1 MFVFSRHALDKLKIK
16 ETKLFGVRKKIITHV
31 VETGLI
37 VETEEEVVLT
47 VGSLDSHRSLCV
59 VYKQAGG
66 KIKIITF
73 FVARK
78 GRYERKVLQ

>member
-1 MFVFSRHALDKLKIK
+1 VFIFSRHAVDKLKIK
-16 ETKLFGVRKKIITHV
+16 DTKVFKIRKKIIQHV
-31 VETGLI
+31 VKTGLI
-37 VETEEEVVLT
+37 VETEDEVVMV
-47 VGSLDSHRSLCV
+47 VGPLDSHRSLCV
-59 VYKQAGG
+59 VYKQEGG

>member
-47 VGSLDSHRSLCV
+47 VGSLDSRRSLCV
-59 VYKQAGG
+59 VFRRTGV